1 MSFFPDT
8 GLPRVFAL
16 PPGCDFAKEFVRGL
30 LARQAGLPPENLART
45 EIYLN
50 TGEVRRGILRALT
63 ESGPAL
69 LPRIRLVTELALD
82 RRFYD
87 IPRPVPA
94 LRRRLELFQAVA
106 KLLEQDERF
115 GARPSTFDLA
125 DSLAQL
131 MDEMH
136 AEGVNPDS
144 IAELDVS
151 AHSAHWDES
160 VRFLRIIDQFWG
172 RTEAPDR
179 QARQRMVAER
189 LVESWRSR
197 PPEHPV
203 IVAGSS
209 GSRGATRLLM
219 QAASALPQ
227 GAVVLPCFDFELP
240 AEVWAGMV
248 EAERNEDHPQFR
260 FKHFMDQ
267 AGAIPGD
274 IAPWQ
279 PEAVTSVPRNRLIS
293 LALRP
298 APVTNQW
305 LTEGP
310 GLVAIAEATENL
322 ALVEAPNPRA
332 EATAIALRLREA
344 AESGMAA
351 ALVTPDRSLIR
362 QVKAALSRWAIE
374 PDDRSGIP
382 LAETPR
388 GRLLAQTAALLGRE
402 IDAAS
407 LIALLRHPI
416 VHSAAS
422 RQEHLLRVDRLELEL
437 RRDSIAAATR
447 QYLRNFFHT
456 ASEDAADADWQSWLT
471 SCLADMEAIT
481 GGPLEEIVSA
491 HRHLAER
498 LAQGSTEENAASSVL
513 WQGESGQS
521 LSTLLAEMHR
531 EGPAGGHLDTGAYRH
546 LFLSLVRS
554 ERMPAAGGEPHPGI
568 AVWTTL
574 EARMQSPQLIIAS
587 GLNEG
592 TWPAPAPI
600 DPWLNRDLR
609 RQAGLLMPERITGL
623 SAHDFCQ
630 AVSAQ
635 NVVLTR
641 SIRSAGA
648 PTVPSRWLIRLTNL
662 LDGIGEAGEAALAGM
677 RERGRLILETAKA
690 LEEPAG
696 PEPKA
701 ARPNPKPAVEHR
713 PNRLSVT
720 EIKILISNPYEIY
733 ARRVLGLRELNPLR
747 ARPDAVLRGNAV
759 HRILELFIRAVDGNP
774 GFCTVKRLLAVA
786 EDALADV
793 SAPVFAKRLWIAQLA
808 AVGEEFIGHELGRMS
823 EGISPILESRG
834 ESAVD
839 GLDFT
844 LVAKA
849 DRIDQKDS
857 GLLALYDYKT
867 GTIPG
872 RTAIQNYDKQIPLTA
887 AMLERGAFHQ
897 VPPGTVDYAAYIKVG
912 RTTDEKEVRRFSD
925 ADGADLFEDAWRR
938 LAVLI
943 AHYRRP
949 ETGYLSRLNMRRVSY
964 AAAYDHLARYGEWD
978 ETVTV
983 QENGS

>member
-1 MSFFPDT
+1 MSFFSDT

-50 TGEVRRGILRALT
+50 TGEVRRGVLRALT

-87 IPRPVPA
+87 IPRPVPS

-115 GARPSTFDLA
+115 GSRPSTFDLA

-136 AEGVNPDS
+136 AEGVIPDR

-151 AHSAHWDES
+151 AHSAHWNES
-160 VRFLRIIDQFWG
+160 VRFLKIIDQFWG

-197 PPEHPV
+197 PPAHPI
-203 IVAGSS
+203 IVAGST

-219 QAASALPQ
+219 QAAAALPQ

-240 AEVWAGMV
+240 AEVWAGMA
-248 EAERNEDHPQFR
+248 EAETSEDHPQFR

-267 AGAIPGD
+267 VGTIPGNV
-274 IAPWQ
+274 ALWY
-279 PEAVTSVPRNRLIS
+279 PEAATSVPRNRLVS

-298 APVTNQW
+298 APVTNHW

-310 GLVAIAEATENL
+310 GREAIAEATENL
-322 ALVEAPNPRA
+322 TLVEAPNPRA

-362 QVKAALSRWAIE
+362 QVKAALSRWKIE
-374 PDDRSGIP
+374 PDDRSGTP

-388 GRLLAQTAALLGRE
+388 GRLFAQTAALLGRE

-407 LIALLRHPI
+407 LIALLRHPV
-416 VHSAAS
+416 VHSAAG
-422 RQEHLLRVDRLELEL
+422 RQEHLLRVDQLECRL
-437 RRDSIAAATR
+437 RRDSVAAAIR
-447 QYLRNFFHT
+447 QHLCRFFG
-456 ASEDAADADWQSWLT
+456 AEGADAADAAWRGWLT
-471 SCLADMEAIT
+471 SCLADMEAVT

-491 HRHLAER
+491 HRR
-498 LAQGSTEENAASSVL
+498 LADRLALGATEENAASSVL
-513 WQGESGQS
+513 WQGDAGQP
-521 LSTLLAEMHR
+521 LFTLLAELYR
-531 EGPAGGHLDTGAYRH
+531 EGPAAGHLDVGAYRH
-546 LFLSLVRS
+546 LFLSLIRS
-554 ERMPAAGGEPHPGI
+554 ESIPAAGGEPHPGI

-574 EARMQSPQLIIAS
+574 DARMQSRQLVIAS

-592 TWPAPAPI
+592 AWPAPAPI

-623 SAHDFCQ
+623 SAHDFYQ
-630 AVSAQ
+630 AVSAR

-677 RERGRLILETAKA
+677 RERGRLILQTAKA
-690 LEEPAG
+690 LEEPA
-696 PEPKA
+696 ELQPKA
-701 ARPNPKPAVEHR
+701 ARPNPKPEVEHR
-713 PNRLSVT
+713 PKRLSVT
-720 EIKILISNPYEIY
+720 EIKTLISNPYEIY
-733 ARRVLGLRELNPLR
+733 AKHVLDLRELNPLH
-747 ARPDAVLRGNAV
+747 ARPGAALRGNAI
-759 HRILELFIRAVDGNP
+759 HRILELFIREVDGNP
-774 GFCTVKRLLAVA
+774 GFCTVERLLAVA
-786 EDALADV
+786 EDTLTDV
-793 SAPVFAKRLWIAQLA
+793 SAPIFVKRLWVAQLA
-808 AVGEEFIGHELGRMS
+808 AVGEEFIGQELRRMS

-839 GLDFT
+839 GVDFT

-849 DRIDQKDS
+849 DRIDRKDS
-857 GLLALYDYKT
+857 GQLALYDYKT

-872 RTAIQNYDKQIPLTA
+872 LAAILNHDKQIPLTA
-887 AMLERGAFHQ
+887 AMLERGGFDQ
-897 VPPGTVDYAAYIKVG
+897 VPPAAVDYAAYIKVG
-912 RTTDEKEVRRFSD
+912 RTTDEREVPRQHG
-925 ADGADLFEDAWRR
+925 ADGADLFAETWRR
-938 LAVLI
+938 LARLI

-949 ETGYLSRLNMRRVSY
+949 ETGYLSRLNMRRLAY
-964 AAAYDHLARYGEWD
+964 GAAYDHLARYGEWD
-978 ETVTV
+978 ETVNI
-983 QENGS
+983 EEDG